1 MQAIKGS
8 HANRFNCAKMSK
20 TVCPITI
27 RFRDTDTMG
36 HVNNA
41 VYLSYFELA
50 RMDYF
55 DKMMDSRWDWTKDGI
70 ILARNE
76 IDYLAPIFLLDKIHI
91 ETEVVHVG
99 NSSFTMAYQIFK
111 ETPEGPQCC
120 TRAKATLVCY
130 DFSVDKKAPVPE
142 AWRAFMTA

>member
-1 MQAIKGS
+1 MRSDSAYTPHKCGQESRCNWSILRQGATRCIFRETKGNR
-8 HANRFNCAKMSK
+8 ANRFNCVEMSK
-20 TVCPITI
+20 TTCPITI

-55 DKMMDSRWDWTKDGI
+55 DKMMNSRWDWTKDGI

-76 IDYLAPIFLLDKIHI
+76 IDYLAPVFLLDKIYV

-99 NSSFTMAYQIFK
+99 NSSFTMAY
-111 ETPEGPQCC
+111 
-120 TRAKATLVCY
+120 
-130 DFSVDKKAPVPE
+130 
-142 AWRAFMTA
+142 

>member
-1 MQAIKGS
+1 
-8 HANRFNCAKMSK
+8 MSK
-20 TVCPITI
+20 TTCPITI

-55 DKMMDSRWDWTKDGI
+55 DKMMNSRWDWTKDGI

-76 IDYLAPIFLLDKIHI
+76 IDYLAPVFLLDKIYV

-99 NSSFTMAYQIFK
+99 K
-111 ETPEGPQCC
+111 ERCTHSLPWTACC
-120 TRAKATLVCY
+120 RPDIQPDIPLKHPDPSANLRL
-130 DFSVDKKAPVPE
+130 P
-142 AWRAFMTA
+142 